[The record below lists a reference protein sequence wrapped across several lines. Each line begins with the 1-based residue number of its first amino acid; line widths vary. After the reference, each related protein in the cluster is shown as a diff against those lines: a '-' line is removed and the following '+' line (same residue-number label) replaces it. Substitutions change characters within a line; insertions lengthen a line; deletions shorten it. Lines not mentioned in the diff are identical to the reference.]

1 MNTPICDF
9 VQDYIQKN
17 TVRMH
22 MPGHKGKPFL
32 GIEQN
37 DITEFAGA
45 DDLYHPT
52 GIIRESEKNAS
63 DLFGCPT
70 FYSTEGSSHCI
81 RAMVYLATIYARQQN
96 KKTCIA
102 AVCNVHKAFLTAT
115 IHLDTEIK
123 WIYPEERTSYLS
135 CKIPIS
141 DFEKILSDDS
151 ITALYITSP
160 DYIGNITDISELS
173 QLCHAYKKLLIVDN
187 AHGAYTHFLSKPMH
201 PIDCGADL
209 CCDSAHK
216 TLPVITGGAYL
227 HVNNDCLLPYVK
239 KALMLFGTTSPSYL
253 TLQSLDAANAYL
265 ENHTE
270 RLSGFFPHIQ
280 RLKTALKDYGWELC
294 GDEPLKI
301 TICPKSF
308 GYTGIALDEILHEQ
322 GIVCEF
328 SDPDFL
334 VMMLTPETN
343 AKELISLEKKLLS
356 IPRLAPI
363 NENPP
368 EINPCAQIITPRQA
382 IISLSET
389 VKVENAVG
397 RILASPCVGC
407 PPAVP
412 IIMCG
417 QRITHK
423 VVNGFKYYGITHCD
437 VVMQETGDSVE

>member
-9 VQDYIQKN
+9 VRDYAQKN

-37 DITEFAGA
+37 DITEFPGA

-52 GIIRESEKNAS
+52 GIISESEKNAS

-81 RAMVYLATIYARQQN
+81 RAMVYLATIHAKQQN
-96 KKTCIA
+96 QKPFIA
-102 AVCNVHKAFLTAT
+102 AVCNVHKAFLTAVV
-115 IHLDTEIK
+115 HLDVDVK
-123 WIYPEERTSYLS
+123 WIYPEKRTNYLS
-135 CKIPIS
+135 CKISISEIEKIIS
-141 DFEKILSDDS
+141 DEN
-151 ITALYITSP
+151 ITALYITAP
-160 DYIGNITDISELS
+160 DYIGNTADIT
-173 QLCHAYKKLLIVDN
+173 QLAQMCRTYKKLLIVDN
-187 AHGAYTHFLSKPMH
+187 AHGAYTHFLENPVH
-201 PIDCGADL
+201 PIDCGADI

-227 HVNNDCLLPYVK
+227 HINNAFLLPYVK

-253 TLQSLDAANAYL
+253 TLQSLDSANAYL

-270 RLSGFFPHIQ
+270 RLSEFIPHIQ
-280 RLKTALKDYGWELC
+280 YLKKELTDYGWELC

-308 GYTGIALDEILHEQ
+308 GYTGTSLDNILYNQ

-328 SDPDFL
+328 SDPDHL
-334 VMMLTPETN
+334 VMMFTPET
-343 AKELISLEKKLLS
+343 KTDELDLLKKKLLS
-356 IPRLAPI
+356 IPRLPQI
-363 NENPP
+363 SEKPP
-368 EINPCAQIITPRQA
+368 EITPCAQIITPRQA
-382 IISLSET
+382 ILSLTET
-389 VKVENAVG
+389 VEIEKAVG
-397 RILASPCVGC
+397 RILASPCVSC

-423 VVNGFKYYGITHCD
+423 VVNSLKYYGITHCD
-437 VVMQETGDSVE
+437 VVKQKTGDSVE